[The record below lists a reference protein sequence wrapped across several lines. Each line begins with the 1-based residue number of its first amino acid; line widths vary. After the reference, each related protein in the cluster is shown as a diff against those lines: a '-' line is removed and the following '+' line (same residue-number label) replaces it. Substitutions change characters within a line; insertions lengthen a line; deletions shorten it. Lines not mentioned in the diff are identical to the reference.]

1 VEVLIQRD
9 NTCILGRLESNFY
22 RALSQNYQ
30 VPLQAQYAH
39 AVANKKTPCKLIPYR
54 YFAPPLQLAPLM
66 LNPLRFHLN
75 RRKTMNSDIAEGKW
89 KQLKGELRKQW
100 GKLTDDQI
108 DQIAG
113 SQEKFEGTM
122 QEVYGKNKDEARKEW
137 DRLTKSH

>member
-1 VEVLIQRD
+1 
-9 NTCILGRLESNFY
+9 
-22 RALSQNYQ
+22 
-30 VPLQAQYAH
+30 
-39 AVANKKTPCKLIPYR
+39 
-54 YFAPPLQLAPLM
+54 
-66 LNPLRFHLN
+66 
-75 RRKTMNSDIAEGKW
+75 MNSDIAEGKW